1 MPIEF
6 DESMLQRLKQAE
18 MAERELARLQPLAS
32 EAAELRIKQERAA
45 KFEDSLRR
53 REMSLAEAKQ
63 MVEAA
68 SVRQVEIPAL
78 LDNASQAVAA
88 LFAAMKDVNTRRRR
102 ASEALAIVDRVDY
115 EVELEEVGEEQRQYD
130 RDPRGLAY
138 ALAARHGEARVKQ
151 MLEDM
156 DPGFD
161 LLRNCNLSDALHRD
175 VSNFVMEHVNA
186 RESSASKSATCLK
199 STVVHREP
207 QQPSESDGSSESYP
221 ELAIASAN

>member
-32 EAAELRIKQERAA
+32 EAADLRIKQERAA

-53 REMSLAEAKQ
+53 RELSLSEAKQ

-68 SVRQVEIPAL
+68 SIRQVEIPAL

-102 ASEALAIVDRVDY
+102 AAEALAIVDRVDY
-115 EVELEEVGEEQRQYD
+115 DVELEEVGEEQRQYD

-138 ALAARHGEARVKQ
+138 ALAARHGDARVKQ
-151 MLEDM
+151 MLEEM

-161 LLRNCNLSDALHRD
+161 LLRNCNLSDSLHRD

-186 RESSASKSATCLK
+186 RESSASKSATFLK

-207 QQPSESDGSSESYP
+207 QQHSESDVSSESYS
-221 ELAIASAN
+221 ELEMASAH

>member
-6 DESMLQRLKQAE
+6 DESMQQRLKQAE
-18 MAERELARLQPLAS
+18 MAERELSRLQPLAS
-32 EAAELRIKQERAA
+32 EAPELRHKQERAA

-53 REMSLAEAKQ
+53 RDQALIDAKQ
-63 MVEAA
+63 QVETA

-78 LDNASQAVAA
+78 LDNASNAVAA
-88 LFAAMKDVNTRRRR
+88 LFATLKDINTRRKR
-102 ASEALAIVDRVDY
+102 AAEALAIVDRVDY

-138 ALAARHGEARVKQ
+138 ALAARHGDARVKQ
-151 MLEDM
+151 MLEEM

-161 LLRNCNLSDALHRD
+161 ILRNCNLNDSLRRD

-186 RESSASKSATCLK
+186 KDTSTQKSATLLK
-199 STVVHREP
+199 SAVVAREP
-207 QQPSESDGSSESYP
+207 MPLP
-221 ELAIASAN
+221 EEEPEMVTAE

>member
-6 DESMLQRLKQAE
+6 DESMQQRLKQAE
-18 MAERELARLQPLAS
+18 MAERELARLQPLAE
-32 EAAELRIKQERAA
+32 EAEELRVKKERAT

-53 REMSLAEAKQ
+53 REQSLAEAKQ
-63 MVEAA
+63 MIEAA
-68 SVRQVEIPAL
+68 SIRQVEIPAL

-102 ASEALAIVDRVDY
+102 AAEALAIVDRVDY
-115 EVELEEVGEEQRQYD
+115 DVELEEVGEEQRQYD

-138 ALAARHGEARVKQ
+138 ALAARHGDARVKQ
-151 MLEDM
+151 MLEEM

-161 LLRNCNLSDALHRD
+161 PLRNCNMNDALHRD

-186 RESSASKSATCLK
+186 RENSGNKSASFLK
-199 STVVHREP
+199 NTVVHRDYQSAEEEPEP
-207 QQPSESDGSSESYP
+207 QREMATAE
-221 ELAIASAN
+221 

>member
-53 REMSLAEAKQ
+53 RDMSLAEAKQ

-78 LDNASQAVAA
+78 LDSASQSVAA

-102 ASEALAIVDRVDY
+102 AAEALAIVDRVDY
-115 EVELEEVGEEQRQYD
+115 DVELEEVGEEQRQYD

-138 ALAARHGEARVKQ
+138 ALAARHGDARVKQ

-186 RESSASKSATCLK
+186 RESSASKSATFLK
-199 STVVHREP
+199 NTVVHREP
-207 QQPSESDGSSESYP
+207 QQPSESDGSYESYS
-221 ELAIASAN
+221 ELEMANAR